1 MNRSVAVAI
10 ALSHVA
16 AQAVASQTAEQ
27 LLSNEG
33 LKPVAEAPIAC
44 AGAAVI
50 VGWESQT
57 IPKIRARS
65 NFAARSGD
73 VTFAGKTFSYQS
85 KNGGEWGSTLTVR
98 RRGQE
103 PKVILRD
110 SDVMWLL
117 PIGEVLY
124 VFTGIQHLGLDQGA
138 VHAIDRYDS
147 APTIRLV
154 SLLPAAPLAVTSFGG
169 TDSFL
174 IASSRAVFE
183 IRASRSLQVHTM
195 NQFWFEQPTSVIR
208 LNGDLIVGLCSGA
221 AVVHIPWLANVAP
234 SREAVATVR
243 YFSARPNNKLQRT
256 RGGSFG
262 EQ

>member
-1 MNRSVAVAI
+1 MNHSIAAAI
-10 ALSHVA
+10 ALSLVA
-16 AQAVASQTAEQ
+16 AHAAAAQTAEQ

-33 LKPVAEAPIAC
+33 LKPVAGAPIAC
-44 AGAAVI
+44 AGTAVI
-50 VGWESQT
+50 VGWESRT
-57 IPKIRARS
+57 KPKVRVQS
-65 NFAARSGD
+65 SFAARSGD
-73 VTFAGKTFSYQS
+73 VNYAGKTFTYQS

-147 APTIRLV
+147 APNIRLV
-154 SLLPAAPLAVTSFGG
+154 SLLPAAPLAVTSLGG

-183 IRASRSLQVHTM
+183 IQADRSLQVHTI

-208 LNGDLIVGLCSGA
+208 VNGDLIVGLCSGA
-221 AVVHIPWLANVAP
+221 AVVHIPWLTNAAP

-243 YFSARPNNKLQRT
+243 YFSARLNNKLQRT